1 MKIRNVTLVKE
12 KGLVNHIENVVTN
25 IDKYKIEPRR
35 LGEGYERMKISKKL
49 IYNNIAIKA
58 VESGTI
64 VFFYIEGDKNTL
76 VPFIPLYNKEKRVF
90 KCLINIKPFLNDMDN
105 VEDGQEFDID
115 EKKLHNL
122 ILGGFGAISG
132 IMNDAFKNSPG
143 YRDTVI
149 QYQAALWLSVLN
161 RVSSI
166 GTSEKNTS
174 HFKYIFAK
182 WILASMYEKNDVD
195 NINGAAYKIAM
206 GVEDEDRAIKFDM
219 TYDIEELSQMTF
231 SDFLKLL
238 EKEFPQLER
247 KVDLEFILR
256 NANISYSSANI
267 LALEYPIYAMILA
280 MGYPDDFCIYKSKI
294 FNNEL
299 LSAGRNTYNTIA
311 EQVMKTM
318 YASLGRSE
326 V

>member
-1 MKIRNVTLVKE
+1 MKIRNVTLVRE
-12 KGLVNHIENVVTN
+12 KGLVNYIENVVTN
-25 IDKYKIEPRR
+25 IDKYKIDPRK
-35 LGEGYERMKISKKL
+35 LGEGYERMKISKKM
-49 IYNNIAIKA
+49 IYNNMAIKA

-64 VFFYIEGDKNTL
+64 VFFYMEGDKNTL

-105 VEDGQEFDID
+105 IDEGQEFDID

-122 ILGGFGAISG
+122 ILGGFGAMSG
-132 IMNDAFKNSPG
+132 IMNDAFKNAPG
-143 YRDTVI
+143 YRDTII

-161 RVSSI
+161 RISSI

-182 WILASMYEKNDVD
+182 WILASIYEKTDVD
-195 NINGAAYKIAM
+195 SINGSAWKIAM

-219 TYDIEELSQMTF
+219 TYGIEELSQTTF
-231 SDFLKLL
+231 TGFLKIL
-238 EKEFPQLER
+238 ESEFPQLER
-247 KVDLEFILR
+247 KVDLDFILR
-256 NANISYSSANI
+256 NANISYSSGNI
-267 LALEYPIYAMILA
+267 LALEYPVYAMILA
-280 MGYPDDFCIYKSKI
+280 MGYPDDFCIYKAKI

-299 LSAGRNTYNTIA
+299 LSAGRNTYNVIA